1 MKAKDILQVKQRE
14 PITVSPKTN
23 LKEAMKLL
31 ITNRISCLP
40 VLSDDSQLVGIISDK
55 DIFKAIYENP
65 DSFSAMPVG
74 DNMSTNLIVGL
85 ADDELN
91 YIAGLM
97 TNNRIRHIPIVKDR
111 QLIGL
116 VSVGDIVK
124 SQMTDIEVEN
134 RYLKIYIEGS
144 YPA

>member
-14 PITVSPKTN
+14 PITVSPKTS

-65 DSFSAMPVG
+65 DGFSAMPVS

-97 TNNRIRHIPIVKDR
+97 TNNRIRPIPIVK
-111 QLIGL
+111 
-116 VSVGDIVK
+116 
-124 SQMTDIEVEN
+124 
-134 RYLKIYIEGS
+134 
-144 YPA
+144 